1 MICKNIHN
9 DRSSAVQHMRQ
20 YQKDISLEHRLMIE
34 MRLTLPPMVYAGMK
48 CIFISLLTIFNS
60 CSSQRDGGYD
70 GLSCTY

>member
-1 MICKNIHN
+1 MLIDIGERMMICKNIHN

-48 CIFISLLTIFNS
+48 CMLY
-60 CSSQRDGGYD
+60 G
-70 GLSCTY
+70 

>member
-1 MICKNIHN
+1 MICKNLHN

-48 CIFISLLTIFNS
+48 YMLY
-60 CSSQRDGGYD
+60 G
-70 GLSCTY
+70 